1 MEYAFIERGEL
12 DQMLRASQLSS
23 SLFALALLGEKI
35 GGSYPWRMKTVRS
48 ELDKVC
54 A

>member
-23 SLFALALLGEKI
+23 TFLALALLGEKD
-35 GGSYPWRMKTVRS
+35 WRKLSMADEDR
-48 ELDKVC
+48 
-54 A
+54 AFRA